1 MADRPEAAETHT
13 TPPTPLTRGA
23 RSRVG
28 PRVDP
33 MTTQR
38 LSTPPSEARNR
49 PVTPWWVDAVIYQV
63 YPRSF
68 ADADGDGMGDLRGVT
83 SRLDYLAQLGVDA
96 IWLSPFYLSPQHDA
110 GYDVADY
117 RAVDPRFGTLADA
130 DEMIAAA
137 HEAGIRVVVDLVPNH
152 TSSEHAWFQAALAA
166 GPGSPERARY
176 HFAEGR
182 GEHGELP
189 PNNWEST
196 FGGGAWTRVTEADG
210 TPGQWYL
217 HLFDTTQP
225 DLNWE
230 NEEVREEFR
239 SILRFWLDRGVDGF
253 RVDVAHGLI
262 KQPGYPDAEH
272 SRMGMV
278 TDAGEDADPTFDPD
292 TFEPLTPFMDQDRV
306 HEVYRHWRRVLD
318 SYDHEPMMVAEAWVA
333 PLSRMFRYVRPGE
346 MHQTFNFTYLM
357 AGWDAESLTSAID
370 RSFEHA
376 ERVGAPNTWVLSN
389 HDTVRHASRY
399 GLADP
404 SSYPAGITA
413 EDEQPDEE
421 LGRRRARAA
430 ALVELALPGSAY
442 IYQGDELGLP
452 EHTTL
457 AAEQRTDPYF
467 FRTDGKEPGRDGCR
481 IPLPWAADETSYGF
495 STPADDDGPASAAEG
510 VAAPWLPQPASF
522 RALAADR
529 QVGVEGS
536 VFELYRR
543 LLQIRGELD
552 LGTGTF
558 AWSEH
563 HDPARGVLA
572 FTVTSG
578 GGRHLG
584 SGEPIPARTVLVM
597 ANLSTDPVDL
607 PAGHSRALFS
617 LEEAEAVQDGQLAH
631 DAAAWLLMD

>member
-1 MADRPEAAETHT
+1 
-13 TPPTPLTRGA
+13 
-23 RSRVG
+23 
-28 PRVDP
+28 

-617 LEEAEAVQDGQLAH
+617 LEKAEAVQDGQLAH

>member
-1 MADRPEAAETHT
+1 M
-13 TPPTPLTRGA
+13 
-23 RSRVG
+23 
-28 PRVDP
+28 
-33 MTTQR
+33 
-38 LSTPPSEARNR
+38 
-49 PVTPWWVDAVIYQV
+49 
-63 YPRSF
+63 
-68 ADADGDGMGDLRGVT
+68 
-83 SRLDYLAQLGVDA
+83 
-96 IWLSPFYLSPQHDA
+96 
-110 GYDVADY
+110 
-117 RAVDPRFGTLADA
+117 DPRFGTLADA

-262 KQPGYPDAEH
+262 KQPGYPDTEH

-306 HEVYRHWRRVLD
+306 HEVYRDWRRVLD

-357 AGWDAESLTSAID
+357 AGWDAVSLTHAID
-370 RSFEHA
+370 RSFEQA
-376 ERVGAPNTWVLSN
+376 GRVGAPNTWVLSN

-413 EDEQPDEE
+413 EDEQPDEAV
-421 LGRRRARAA
+421 GRRRARAA
-430 ALVELALPGSAY
+430 AMVELGLPGSAY

-457 AAEQRTDPYF
+457 AAEHRQDPYF
-467 FRTDGKEPGRDGCR
+467 FRTDGKEPGRDGSR
-481 IPLPWAADETSYGF
+481 IPLPWAADEPSYGF
-495 STPADDDGPASAAEG
+495 STPADDDGPAPAAEG

-597 ANLSTDPVDL
+597 ANLSTDPADL

-617 LEEAEAVQDGQLAH
+617 LEEAEAVQDGRLAH

>member
-1 MADRPEAAETHT
+1 
-13 TPPTPLTRGA
+13 
-23 RSRVG
+23 
-28 PRVDP
+28 

-117 RAVDPRFGTLADA
+117 RTVDPRFGTLADA

-306 HEVYRHWRRVLD
+306 HEVYRDWRRVLD

-357 AGWDAESLTSAID
+357 AGWDAASLTHAID
-370 RSFEHA
+370 RSFEQA
-376 ERVGAPNTWVLSN
+376 GRVGAPNTWVLSN

-413 EDEQPDEE
+413 EDEQPDEAV
-421 LGRRRARAA
+421 GRRRARAA
-430 ALVELALPGSAY
+430 AMVELGLPGSAY

-457 AAEQRTDPYF
+457 AAEHRQDPYF

-481 IPLPWAADETSYGF
+481 IPLPWAADEPSYGF

-563 HDPARGVLA
+563 HDPTRGVLA

-597 ANLSTDPVDL
+597 ANLSTEPVDL
-607 PAGHSRALFS
+607 PANHSRALFS
-617 LEEAEAVQDGQLAH
+617 LEEAEAVQDGRLAH

>member
-1 MADRPEAAETHT
+1 
-13 TPPTPLTRGA
+13 
-23 RSRVG
+23 
-28 PRVDP
+28 

-166 GPGSPERARY
+166 APGSPERARY

-306 HEVYRHWRRVLD
+306 HEVYRDWRRVLD

-357 AGWDAESLTSAID
+357 AGWDAASLTHAID
-370 RSFEHA
+370 RSFEQA
-376 ERVGAPNTWVLSN
+376 GRVGAPNTWVLSN

-413 EDEQPDEE
+413 EDEQPDEAV
-421 LGRRRARAA
+421 GRRRARAA
-430 ALVELALPGSAY
+430 AMVELGLPGSAY

-457 AAEQRTDPYF
+457 AAEHRQDPYF

-481 IPLPWAADETSYGF
+481 IPLPWAADEPSYGF

-563 HDPARGVLA
+563 HDPTRGVLA

-597 ANLSTDPVDL
+597 ANLSTEPVDL
-607 PAGHSRALFS
+607 PANHSRALFS

>member
-1 MADRPEAAETHT
+1 
-13 TPPTPLTRGA
+13 
-23 RSRVG
+23 
-28 PRVDP
+28 

-306 HEVYRHWRRVLD
+306 HEVYRDWRQVLD

-357 AGWDAESLTSAID
+357 AGWDAASLTHAID
-370 RSFEHA
+370 RSFEQA
-376 ERVGAPNTWVLSN
+376 GRVGAPNTWVLSN

-413 EDEQPDEE
+413 EDEQPDEAV
-421 LGRRRARAA
+421 GRRRARAA
-430 ALVELALPGSAY
+430 AMVELGLPGSAY

-457 AAEQRTDPYF
+457 AAEHRQDPYF

-481 IPLPWAADETSYGF
+481 IPLPWAADEPSYGF
-495 STPADDDGPASAAEG
+495 STPADGDGPASAAEG

-572 FTVTSG
+572 FTVTSD

-597 ANLSTDPVDL
+597 ANLSTEPVDL
-607 PAGHSRALFS
+607 PANHSRALFS
-617 LEEAEAVQDGQLAH
+617 LEQAEAVQDGRLAH